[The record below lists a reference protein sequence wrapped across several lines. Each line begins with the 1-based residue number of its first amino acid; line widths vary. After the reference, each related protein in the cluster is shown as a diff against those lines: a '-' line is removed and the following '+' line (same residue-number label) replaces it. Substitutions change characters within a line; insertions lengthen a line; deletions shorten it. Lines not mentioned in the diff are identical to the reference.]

1 MTAVVLTAVRDE
13 GGDTTMNAGLGIR
26 IGSVTAVAALDT
38 EPVTSVVKRS
48 ALDLRPGE
56 APRLA
61 ELWDRSTRNLISGF
75 ADRVGDPVE
84 LIDDDGRSHRAED
97 LYATAARA
105 LVAEVSAGTD
115 AAPTVV
121 VTHPTR
127 WTAYTAEVLGEA
139 LERAGLTDVTLV
151 PESVATMRWLEVTR
165 GPQADGLAVVYDLGA
180 TALDV
185 TLMRTGSEA
194 GTVGTGV
201 HSEEFGGAQF
211 DHAIMQYVLDTVSG
225 SQSFE
230 FDPFDPDT
238 VGALVELRARC
249 GEAKEQLSYD
259 TSTSLTVDL
268 PGLHTEVRL
277 VRSEVEEL
285 VRASLLASIGV
296 VRDAVTAA
304 GLDVSDIDQVVL
316 VGGSSAIPLVAELMS
331 SELRAPVVAGPRPEL
346 TVAVGA
352 AILGSDIADATASD
366 NAAALA
372 AAPTTAVASAAAA
385 APMPRPT
392 PRPAPTPT
400 AVDSDAGM
408 SGRKKAGVVAGS
420 VLVLALLAGGGLSV
434 GTALTS
440 DNTTPAES
448 NAETSISST
457 ETPGTSAAVAD
468 AATTTPATGEN
479 GVAAPGSEGA
489 PTTVVNADGT
499 VTQIDPATGAPVA
512 GSPAPADNGAATV
525 PTIPSV
531 AAPTVPN
538 YQPPAVQVPQAPS
551 VQVPS
556 YQGPTLGDVGQGV
569 GDGLGGV
576 VGGVGDGLGGVV
588 GGVGDGLGG
597 ALGGLTGR

>member
-1 MTAVVLTAVRDE
+1 
-13 GGDTTMNAGLGIR
+13 MNAGLGIR
-26 IGSVTAVAALDT
+26 IGTVTAVAALDT
-38 EPVTSVVKRS
+38 DPVTSVVKRS
-48 ALDLRPGE
+48 ALDLRPGA
-56 APRLA
+56 APSLA
-61 ELWDRSTRNLISGF
+61 DLWDRSTRHLISGF

-97 LYATAARA
+97 LYATATRA
-105 LVAEVSAGTD
+105 LVADVSAGVD
-115 AAPTVV
+115 SSPSVV

-127 WTAYTAEVLGEA
+127 WTAYTVEVLGEA
-139 LERAGLTDVTLV
+139 LDRAGLTDVTLV

-165 GPQADGLAVVYDLGA
+165 GTQSDGLAVVYDLGA

-185 TLMRTGSEA
+185 TLMRTGSDA
-194 GTVGTGV
+194 GVVGTGV
-201 HSEEFGGAQF
+201 HSQEFGGAQF
-211 DHAIMQYVLDTVSG
+211 DHEIMQYVLDTVSG

-277 VRSEVEEL
+277 VRSEIEDL

-304 GLDVSDIDQVVL
+304 GLEVTDIDQVVL
-316 VGGSSAIPLVAELMS
+316 TGGSSAIPLVAELVS
-331 SELRAPVVAGPRPEL
+331 TELRVPVVAGPRPEL
-346 TVAVGA
+346 TVAIGA
-352 AILGSDIADATASD
+352 AILGSDIADATAAD
-366 NAAALA
+366 DAAALA
-372 AAPTTAVASAAAA
+372 AVPAATAVA

-400 AVDSDAGM
+400 AVASESGM
-408 SGRKKAGVVAGS
+408 SGRKKAGLVAGS
-420 VLVLALLAGGGLSV
+420 VVVLALLAGGGLSV

-448 NAETSISST
+448 NAEISST
-457 ETPGTSAAVAD
+457 ETPGSTAAVAEVGSTTGPTGSAAV
-468 AATTTPATGEN
+468 
-479 GVAAPGSEGA
+479 GSTGA
-489 PTTVVNADGT
+489 PTTVVNADGS

-512 GSPAPADNGAATV
+512 GAPVAGAPAAVPGQNGAATV
-525 PTIPSV
+525 PTIPSI

-538 YQPPAVQVPQAPS
+538 YQPPAVQVPQAP
-551 VQVPS
+551 QFTPQPLPT

-569 GDGLGGV
+569 GQGLGGV
-576 VGGVGDGLGGVV
+576 VGGVGQGLGDGLGGVV
-588 GGVGDGLGG
+588 GG
-597 ALGGLTGR
+597 LTGR

>member
-1 MTAVVLTAVRDE
+1 
-13 GGDTTMNAGLGIR
+13 MNAGLGIR
-26 IGSVTAVAALDT
+26 IGSVTAAAALDT
-38 EPVTSVVKRS
+38 DPVTSGVKRS
-48 ALDLRPGE
+48 ALDLRPGV
-56 APRLA
+56 APALA
-61 ELWDRSTRNLISGF
+61 ELWDRSTRHLISGF

-105 LVAEVSAGTD
+105 LVAEVSAGVD
-115 AAPTVV
+115 SAPAVV
-121 VTHPTR
+121 VAHPTR
-127 WTAYTAEVLGEA
+127 WTEYTTEVLGGA
-139 LERAGLTDVTLV
+139 LDRAGLTDVTLV
-151 PESVATMRWLEVTR
+151 PESVATMRWLEVDR
-165 GPQADGLAVVYDLGA
+165 GPQADGLAVIYDLGA
-180 TALDV
+180 SALDV
-185 TLMRTGSEA
+185 TLMRTGTDA
-194 GTVGTGV
+194 GVVGNGV
-201 HSEEFGGAQF
+201 HSQEFGGAQF

-225 SQSFE
+225 SQAFE

-296 VRDAVTAA
+296 VRDAVSSA
-304 GLDVSDIDQVVL
+304 GLEITDIDQVVL
-316 VGGSSAIPLVAELMS
+316 VGGSSAIPLVAELIS

-346 TVAVGA
+346 TVAIGA
-352 AILGSDIADATASD
+352 AILGSDIADATAAD

-372 AAPTTAVASAAAA
+372 AVPTMAVASAAAA
-385 APMPRPT
+385 APKARPT

-400 AVDSDAGM
+400 AVESDPGM
-408 SGRKKAGVVAGS
+408 SGRKKAGLVAASVV
-420 VLVLALLAGGGLSV
+420 VLALLAGGGLSV

-440 DNTTPAES
+440 DNTAPTES
-448 NAETSISST
+448 NAEVSST
-457 ETPGTSAAVAD
+457 DAPGTTSAVAE
-468 AATTTPATGEN
+468 AQPTT
-479 GVAAPGSEGA
+479 AAPGENDAAAVGSDGT
-489 PTTVVNADGT
+489 PTTTVVNADGT
-499 VTQIDPATGAPVA
+499 VTQIDPVTGAPVA
-512 GSPAPADNGAATV
+512 GSPVAGAPAPAPAPAGNGAATV

-551 VQVPS
+551 VQIPS
-556 YQGPTLGDVGQGV
+556 YQGPTLGGVGQ
-569 GDGLGGV
+569 GLGGV
-576 VGGVGDGLGGVV
+576 VGGVGTGLGDAV
-588 GGVGDGLGG
+588 GGVGTGVGD

>member
-1 MTAVVLTAVRDE
+1 
-13 GGDTTMNAGLGIR
+13 MNAGLGIR
-26 IGSVTAVAALDT
+26 IGSVTAAAALDT
-38 EPVTSVVKRS
+38 DPVTSVVKRS
-48 ALDLRPGE
+48 ALDLRPGA
-56 APRLA
+56 APSLA
-61 ELWDRSTRNLISGF
+61 ELWDRSARHLISGF

-105 LVAEVSAGTD
+105 LVAEVSAGAD
-115 AAPTVV
+115 SAPTVV

-127 WTAYTAEVLGEA
+127 WTAYTAEALGEA
-139 LERAGLTDVTLV
+139 LDRAGLADVTLV

-165 GPQADGLAVVYDLGA
+165 GTQSDGLAVIYDLGA
-180 TALDV
+180 SALDV
-185 TLMRTGSEA
+185 TLIRTGTDA
-194 GTVGTGV
+194 GVVGSGV
-201 HSEEFGGAQF
+201 HSQEFGGAQF

-249 GEAKEQLSYD
+249 GQAKEQLSYD

-277 VRSEVEEL
+277 VRSEIEEL
-285 VRASLLASIGV
+285 VRASLLASVGV
-296 VRDAVTAA
+296 VRDAVAAA
-304 GLDVSDIDQVVL
+304 GLEVTDIDQVVL
-316 VGGSSAIPLVAELMS
+316 VGGSSAIPLVAELIS

-346 TVAVGA
+346 TVAIGA
-352 AILGSDIADATASD
+352 AILGSDITDATAAED
-366 NAAALA
+366 AASLA
-372 AAPTTAVASAAAA
+372 AFPTASVASAAPTVSA

-400 AVDSDAGM
+400 AVESDAGM
-408 SGRKKAGVVAGS
+408 SGRKKAGLVAGS
-420 VLVLALLAGGGLSV
+420 VVVLALLAGGGLSV

-440 DNTTPAES
+440 DNTAPAES
-448 NAETSISST
+448 NAEISST
-457 ETPGTSAAVAD
+457 QTPGTTSAVAD
-468 AATTTPATGEN
+468 AQPTT
-479 GVAAPGSEGA
+479 AAPGENDAAAVGSEGT

-512 GSPAPADNGAATV
+512 GSPAPAAAPADNGAATV

-531 AAPTVPN
+531 AAPTVPS
-538 YQPPAVQVPQAPS
+538 YQPPAMQVPS

-569 GDGLGGV
+569 GQ
-576 VGGVGDGLGGVV
+576 GLGGVV

-597 ALGGLTGR
+597 AVGGVGDGLGGVVGGLTGR

>member
-1 MTAVVLTAVRDE
+1 
-13 GGDTTMNAGLGIR
+13 MNAGLGIR
-26 IGSVTAVAALDT
+26 IGSVTAAAALDT
-38 EPVTSVVKRS
+38 DPVTSVVKRS
-48 ALDLRPGE
+48 ALDLRPGA
-56 APRLA
+56 APSLV
-61 ELWDRSTRNLISGF
+61 ELWDRSARHPISGF

-105 LVAEVSAGTD
+105 LVAEVSAGAD
-115 AAPTVV
+115 SAPTVV

-139 LERAGLTDVTLV
+139 LDRAGLADVTLV

-165 GPQADGLAVVYDLGA
+165 GTQSDGLAVIYDLGA
-180 TALDV
+180 SALDV
-185 TLMRTGSEA
+185 TLVRTGTDA
-194 GTVGTGV
+194 GVVGSGV
-201 HSEEFGGAQF
+201 HSQEFGGAQF

-249 GEAKEQLSYD
+249 GQAKEQLSYD

-277 VRSEVEEL
+277 VRSEIEEL
-285 VRASLLASIGV
+285 VRASLLSSVGV
-296 VRDAVTAA
+296 VRDAVAAA
-304 GLDVSDIDQVVL
+304 GLEVTDIDQVVL
-316 VGGSSAIPLVAELMS
+316 VGGSSAIPLVAELIS

-346 TVAVGA
+346 TVAIGA
-352 AILGSDIADATASD
+352 AILGSDIADATAAED
-366 NAAALA
+366 AASLA
-372 AAPTTAVASAAAA
+372 AVPTASVASAASAVSA

-400 AVDSDAGM
+400 AVQSDAGM
-408 SGRKKAGVVAGS
+408 SGRKKAGLVAGS
-420 VLVLALLAGGGLSV
+420 VVVLALLAGGGLSV

-440 DNTTPAES
+440 DNTAPAES
-448 NAETSISST
+448 NAEISST
-457 ETPGTSAAVAD
+457 QTPGTTSAVAD
-468 AATTTPATGEN
+468 AQPTTAAPGEN
-479 GVAAPGSEGA
+479 DAAAVGSEGA

-512 GSPAPADNGAATV
+512 GAPAPAPAPADNGAATV

-538 YQPPAVQVPQAPS
+538 YQPPAVQVPQAPN

-556 YQGPTLGDVGQGV
+556 YQAPTFTNPLPNTANTVDKTLDGVLNLPGQILPIG
-569 GDGLGGV
+569 
-576 VGGVGDGLGGVV
+576 
-588 GGVGDGLGG
+588 
-597 ALGGLTGR
+597 

>member
-1 MTAVVLTAVRDE
+1 
-13 GGDTTMNAGLGIR
+13 MNAGLGIR
-26 IGSVTAVAALDT
+26 IGSVTAAAALDT
-38 EPVTSVVKRS
+38 DPVTSVVKRS
-48 ALDLRPGE
+48 ALDLRPGA
-56 APRLA
+56 APSLA
-61 ELWDRSTRNLISGF
+61 ELWDRSTRHPISGF

-105 LVAEVSAGTD
+105 LVAEVSAGAD
-115 AAPTVV
+115 SAPTVV

-139 LERAGLTDVTLV
+139 LDRAGLADATLV

-165 GPQADGLAVVYDLGA
+165 GAQSDGLAVIYDLGA

-185 TLMRTGSEA
+185 TLMRTGTDA
-194 GTVGTGV
+194 GVVGNGV
-201 HSEEFGGAQF
+201 HSQEFGGAQF

-249 GEAKEQLSYD
+249 GQAKEQLSYD

-277 VRSEVEEL
+277 VRSEIEEL
-285 VRASLLASIGV
+285 VRASLLASVGV
-296 VRDAVTAA
+296 VRDAVNAA
-304 GLDVSDIDQVVL
+304 GLEVTDIDQVVL
-316 VGGSSAIPLVAELMS
+316 VGGSSAIPLVAELIS

-346 TVAVGA
+346 TVAIGA
-352 AILGSDIADATASD
+352 AILGSDIADATSADDAAS
-366 NAAALA
+366 LA
-372 AAPTTAVASAAAA
+372 AVPTTPVASA

-400 AVDSDAGM
+400 AVESDAGM
-408 SGRKKAGVVAGS
+408 SGRKKAGIIAGS
-420 VLVLALLAGGGLSV
+420 VVVLALLAGGGLSV

-448 NAETSISST
+448 NAEVSST
-457 ETPGTSAAVAD
+457 ETPGTTSAVAE
-468 AATTTPATGEN
+468 AQPTS
-479 GVAAPGSEGA
+479 AAPGASDAAAVGSESA

-512 GSPAPADNGAATV
+512 GSPAPAAAPADNGAATV

-531 AAPTVPN
+531 SAPTVPS
-538 YQPPAVQVPQAPS
+538 YQPPAAQVPQAPN
-551 VQVPS
+551 VQVPAIPA
-556 YQGPTLGDVGQGV
+556 PTFTNPLPNTANTVDRTLDGV
-569 GDGLGGV
+569 LSIP
-576 VGGVGDGLGGVV
+576 
-588 GGVGDGLGG
+588 
-597 ALGGLTGR
+597 GRVLPIG

>member
-1 MTAVVLTAVRDE
+1 MNGKSAACGMTGT
-13 GGDTTMNAGLGIR
+13 GLGIR
-26 IGSVTAVAALDT
+26 IGSVTAAAALDT
-38 EPVTSVVKRS
+38 DPVTSVVKRS
-48 ALDLRPGE
+48 ALDLRPGA
-56 APRLA
+56 APSLA
-61 ELWDRSTRNLISGF
+61 ELWDGSGRHLISGF

-105 LVAEVSAGTD
+105 LVAEVSAGAD
-115 AAPTVV
+115 SAPTVV
-121 VTHPTR
+121 VAHPTR

-139 LERAGLTDVTLV
+139 LDRAGLADATLV

-165 GPQADGLAVVYDLGA
+165 GPQADGLAVIYDLGA
-180 TALDV
+180 SALDV
-185 TLMRTGSEA
+185 TLMRTGTDA
-194 GTVGTGV
+194 GVVGSGV
-201 HSEEFGGAQF
+201 HSQEFGGAQF

-249 GEAKEQLSYD
+249 GQAKEQLSYD

-277 VRSEVEEL
+277 VRSEIEEL
-285 VRASLLASIGV
+285 VRASLLASVGV
-296 VRDAVTAA
+296 VRDAVAAA
-304 GLDVSDIDQVVL
+304 GLEVTDIDQVVL
-316 VGGSSAIPLVAELMS
+316 VGGSSAIPLVAELIS

-346 TVAVGA
+346 TVAIGA
-352 AILGSDIADATASD
+352 AILGSDIADATAAED
-366 NAAALA
+366 AASLA
-372 AAPTTAVASAAAA
+372 AVPTASVATAAA

-400 AVDSDAGM
+400 AVESDAGM
-408 SGRKKAGVVAGS
+408 SGRKKAGLVAGS
-420 VLVLALLAGGGLSV
+420 VVVLALLAGGGLSV

-440 DNTTPAES
+440 DNTAPAES
-448 NAETSISST
+448 NADISST
-457 ETPGTSAAVAD
+457 ETPGTTAAVAD
-468 AATTTPATGEN
+468 ASTTTTTTGEN
-479 GVAAPGSEGA
+479 GAAAVGSEGA

-512 GSPAPADNGAATV
+512 GAPAAGAPAQAPADNGAATV

-538 YQPPAVQVPQAPS
+538 YQPPAVQVPQ
-551 VQVPS
+551 VPS
-556 YQGPTLGDVGQGV
+556 YQPPTYQGPTLGDVGQGV
-569 GDGLGGV
+569 GQGLGGV
-576 VGGVGDGLGGVV
+576 VGGVGDGLGGAV

>member
-1 MTAVVLTAVRDE
+1 
-13 GGDTTMNAGLGIR
+13 MNAGLGIR
-26 IGSVTAVAALDT
+26 IGSVTAAAALDT
-38 EPVTSVVKRS
+38 DPVTSVVKRS
-48 ALDLRPGE
+48 ALDLRPGA
-56 APRLA
+56 APSLA
-61 ELWDRSTRNLISGF
+61 ELWDRSTRHPISGF

-105 LVAEVSAGTD
+105 LVAEVSAGAD
-115 AAPTVV
+115 SAPTVV

-139 LERAGLTDVTLV
+139 LDRAGLADATLV

-165 GPQADGLAVVYDLGA
+165 GAQSDGLAVIYDLGA

-185 TLMRTGSEA
+185 TLMRTGTDA
-194 GTVGTGV
+194 GVVGNGV
-201 HSEEFGGAQF
+201 HSQEFGGAQF

-249 GEAKEQLSYD
+249 GQAKEQLSYD

-277 VRSEVEEL
+277 VRSEIEEL
-285 VRASLLASIGV
+285 VRASLLASVGV
-296 VRDAVTAA
+296 VRDAVNAA
-304 GLDVSDIDQVVL
+304 GLEVTDIDQVVL
-316 VGGSSAIPLVAELMS
+316 VGGSSAIPLVAELIS

-346 TVAVGA
+346 TVAIGA
-352 AILGSDIADATASD
+352 AILGSDIADATAAD
-366 NAAALA
+366 DAASLA
-372 AAPTTAVASAAAA
+372 AVPTTPVASA

-392 PRPAPTPT
+392 PRPAPTPI
-400 AVDSDAGM
+400 AVESAAGM
-408 SGRKKAGVVAGS
+408 SGRKKAGIIAGS
-420 VLVLALLAGGGLSV
+420 VVVLALLAGGGLSV

-448 NAETSISST
+448 NAEVSST
-457 ETPGTSAAVAD
+457 ETPGTTSAVAE
-468 AATTTPATGEN
+468 AQPTS
-479 GVAAPGSEGA
+479 AAPGASDAAAVGSEGT

-512 GSPAPADNGAATV
+512 GSPAPAAAQADNGAATV

-531 AAPTVPN
+531 SAPTIPSNSSPVVQAPNVQVPP
-538 YQPPAVQVPQAPS
+538 YQPPT
-551 VQVPS
+551 
-556 YQGPTLGDVGQGV
+556 YQGPTVGDVGQGV
-569 GDGLGGV
+569 GQGLGGV
-576 VGGVGDGLGGVV
+576 VGGVGNGLGGALGGVGDGLGGVV
-588 GGVGDGLGG
+588 GG
-597 ALGGLTGR
+597 LTGR

>member
-1 MTAVVLTAVRDE
+1 
-13 GGDTTMNAGLGIR
+13 MNAGLGIR
-26 IGSVTAVAALDT
+26 IGSVTAAAALDT
-38 EPVTSVVKRS
+38 DPVTSVVKRS
-48 ALDLRPGE
+48 ALDLRPGA
-56 APRLA
+56 APSLA
-61 ELWDRSTRNLISGF
+61 ELWDRSARHLISGF

-105 LVAEVSAGTD
+105 LVAEVSAGAD
-115 AAPTVV
+115 SAPTVV

-127 WTAYTAEVLGEA
+127 WTAYTAEALGEA
-139 LERAGLTDVTLV
+139 LDRAGLADVTLV

-165 GPQADGLAVVYDLGA
+165 GTQSDGLAVIYDLGA
-180 TALDV
+180 SALDV
-185 TLMRTGSEA
+185 TLIRTGTDA
-194 GTVGTGV
+194 GVVGSGV
-201 HSEEFGGAQF
+201 HSQEFGGAQF

-249 GEAKEQLSYD
+249 GQAKEQLSYD

-268 PGLHTEVRL
+268 PSLHTEVRL
-277 VRSEVEEL
+277 VRSEIEEL
-285 VRASLLASIGV
+285 VRASLLASVGV
-296 VRDAVTAA
+296 VRDAVAAA
-304 GLDVSDIDQVVL
+304 GLEVTDIDQVVL
-316 VGGSSAIPLVAELMS
+316 VGGSSAIPLVAELIS

-346 TVAVGA
+346 TVAIGA
-352 AILGSDIADATASD
+352 AILGSDIADATA
-366 NAAALA
+366 AADAASLA
-372 AAPTTAVASAAAA
+372 AVPTASVASAAPTVSA

-400 AVDSDAGM
+400 AVESDAGM
-408 SGRKKAGVVAGS
+408 SGRKKAGLVAGS
-420 VLVLALLAGGGLSV
+420 VVVLALLAGGGLSV

-440 DNTTPAES
+440 DNTAPAES
-448 NAETSISST
+448 NAEISST
-457 ETPGTSAAVAD
+457 QTPGTTSAVAD
-468 AATTTPATGEN
+468 AQPTT
-479 GVAAPGSEGA
+479 AAPGENDAAAVGSEGT

-512 GSPAPADNGAATV
+512 GSPAPAAAPADNGAATV

-531 AAPTVPN
+531 AAPTVPS
-538 YQPPAVQVPQAPS
+538 YQPPAVQVPS

-569 GDGLGGV
+569 GQ
-576 VGGVGDGLGGVV
+576 GLGGVV

-597 ALGGLTGR
+597 AVGGVGDGLGGVVGGLTGR

>member
-1 MTAVVLTAVRDE
+1 
-13 GGDTTMNAGLGIR
+13 MNAGLGIR
-26 IGSVTAVAALDT
+26 IGSVTAAAALDT
-38 EPVTSVVKRS
+38 DPVTSVVKRS
-48 ALDLRPGE
+48 ALDLRPGA
-56 APRLA
+56 APSLA
-61 ELWDRSTRNLISGF
+61 ELWDRSARHLISGF

-105 LVAEVSAGTD
+105 LVAEVSAGAD
-115 AAPTVV
+115 SAPTVV

-127 WTAYTAEVLGEA
+127 WTAYTAEALGEA
-139 LERAGLTDVTLV
+139 LDRAGLADVTLV

-165 GPQADGLAVVYDLGA
+165 GTQSDGLAVIYDLGA
-180 TALDV
+180 SALDV
-185 TLMRTGSEA
+185 TLIRTGTDA
-194 GTVGTGV
+194 GVVGSGV
-201 HSEEFGGAQF
+201 HSQEFGGAQF

-249 GEAKEQLSYD
+249 GQAKEQLSYD

-277 VRSEVEEL
+277 VRSEIEEL
-285 VRASLLASIGV
+285 VRASLLASVGV
-296 VRDAVTAA
+296 VRDAVAAA
-304 GLDVSDIDQVVL
+304 GLEVTDIDQVVL
-316 VGGSSAIPLVAELMS
+316 VGGSSAIPLVAELIS

-346 TVAVGA
+346 TVAIGA
-352 AILGSDIADATASD
+352 AILGSDIADATAAED
-366 NAAALA
+366 AASLA
-372 AAPTTAVASAAAA
+372 AVPTASVASAAPTVSA

-400 AVDSDAGM
+400 AVESDAGM
-408 SGRKKAGVVAGS
+408 SGRKKAGLVAGS
-420 VLVLALLAGGGLSV
+420 VVVLALLAGGGLSV

-440 DNTTPAES
+440 DNTAPAES
-448 NAETSISST
+448 NAEISST
-457 ETPGTSAAVAD
+457 QTPGTTSAVAD
-468 AATTTPATGEN
+468 AQPTT
-479 GVAAPGSEGA
+479 AAPGENDAAAVGSGGT

-512 GSPAPADNGAATV
+512 GSPAPAAAPADNGAATV

-531 AAPTVPN
+531 AAPTVPS
-538 YQPPAVQVPQAPS
+538 YQPPAVQVPQAPNVQFPQAPN

-556 YQGPTLGDVGQGV
+556 VPTFTNPLPNTLGTVDRT
-569 GDGLGGV
+569 LGGV
-576 VGGVGDGLGGVV
+576 VGG
-588 GGVGDGLGG
+588 
-597 ALGGLTGR
+597 LTGQ

>member
-1 MTAVVLTAVRDE
+1 MS
-13 GGDTTMNAGLGIR
+13 AGLGIR

-38 EPVTSVVKRS
+38 DPVTSVVKRS
-48 ALDLRPGE
+48 ALDLRPGA
-56 APRLA
+56 APCLA
-61 ELWDRSTRNLISGF
+61 DLRDRSTRNLIGGF
-75 ADRVGDPVE
+75 SDRVGDPVE

-115 AAPTVV
+115 SAPTVV
-121 VTHPTR
+121 VTHPAR

-139 LERAGLTDVTLV
+139 LDRAGLADVTLV

-165 GPQADGLAVVYDLGA
+165 GPQSDGLAVVYDLGA
-180 TALDV
+180 SALDV
-185 TLMRTGSEA
+185 TLMRTGADA
-194 GTVGTGV
+194 GVVGSGV
-201 HSEEFGGAQF
+201 HSQEFGGAQF

-249 GEAKEQLSYD
+249 AEAKEQLSYD

-285 VRASLLASIGV
+285 VRASLLGSIAV

-304 GLDVSDIDQVVL
+304 GLDVTDIDQVVL

-331 SELRAPVVAGPRPEL
+331 SELRVPVVAGPRPEL
-346 TVAVGA
+346 TIAIGA
-352 AILGSDIADATASD
+352 AILGSDIADATAAD

-372 AAPTTAVASAAAA
+372 AVPTMAVASAAAA

-400 AVDSDAGM
+400 VVESESGM
-408 SGRKKAGVVAGS
+408 SGRKKAGIVAGS
-420 VLVLALLAGGGLSV
+420 VVVLALLAGGGLSV

-448 NAETSISST
+448 SSQTSSSETAA
-457 ETPGTSAAVAD
+457 PGT
-468 AATTTPATGEN
+468 TTAIAGGESTAPPTGEN
-479 GVAAPGSEGA
+479 GAAAAGSEGSA
-489 PTTVVNADGT
+489 TTVVNADGT

-512 GSPAPADNGAATV
+512 GAPAPAPAPAGNGAASV
-525 PTIPSV
+525 PTIPPV

-538 YQPPAVQVPQAPS
+538 YQPPAVPAPQAPQIPN
-551 VQVPS
+551 VQVPT
-556 YQGPTLGDVGQGV
+556 YQGPTLGDVGQDV
-569 GDGLGGV
+569 GQGLGGV

-588 GGVGDGLGG
+588 GG
-597 ALGGLTGR
+597 LTGR

>member
-1 MTAVVLTAVRDE
+1 MT
-13 GGDTTMNAGLGIR
+13 AGLGIR
-26 IGSVTAVAALDT
+26 IGSVTAAAALDT
-38 EPVTSVVKRS
+38 DPVTSVVKRS
-48 ALDLRPGE
+48 ALDLRPGA
-56 APRLA
+56 APSLA
-61 ELWDRSTRNLISGF
+61 ELWDRSARHPISGF

-105 LVAEVSAGTD
+105 LVAEVSAGAD
-115 AAPTVV
+115 SAPTVV

-139 LERAGLTDVTLV
+139 LDRAGLADATLV

-165 GPQADGLAVVYDLGA
+165 GAQSDGLAVIYDLGA

-185 TLMRTGSEA
+185 TLMRTGTDA
-194 GTVGTGV
+194 GVVGNGV
-201 HSEEFGGAQF
+201 HSQEFGGAQF
-211 DHAIMQYVLDTVSG
+211 DHSIMQYVLDTVSG

-249 GEAKEQLSYD
+249 GQAKEQLSYD

-277 VRSEVEEL
+277 VRSEIEEL
-285 VRASLLASIGV
+285 VRASLLASVGV
-296 VRDAVTAA
+296 VRDAVNAA
-304 GLDVSDIDQVVL
+304 GLEVTDIDQVIL
-316 VGGSSAIPLVAELMS
+316 VGGSSAIPLVAELIS

-346 TVAVGA
+346 TVAIGA
-352 AILGSDIADATASD
+352 AILGSDIADATAAD
-366 NAAALA
+366 DAASLA
-372 AAPTTAVASAAAA
+372 AVPTTPVASA

-400 AVDSDAGM
+400 AVESDAGM
-408 SGRKKAGVVAGS
+408 SGRKKAGIIAGS
-420 VLVLALLAGGGLSV
+420 VVVLALLAGGGLSV

-440 DNTTPAES
+440 DNTAPAES
-448 NAETSISST
+448 NAEISST
-457 ETPGTSAAVAD
+457 EAPGTTAAVAD
-468 AATTTPATGEN
+468 ATTAVTGEN
-479 GVAAPGSEGA
+479 DAAAVGSESA

-512 GSPAPADNGAATV
+512 GSIAPAAAPADNGAATV

-531 AAPTVPN
+531 SAPTIPSNQSPV
-538 YQPPAVQVPQAPS
+538 VQAPQLPS
-551 VQVPS
+551 GQIPSGQLPS
-556 YQGPTLGDVGQGV
+556 YQGPTLGGVGQGV
-569 GDGLGGV
+569 GQGLGGV
-576 VGGVGDGLGGVV
+576 VNGAGQGLGGALGGVGDGLGDVV
-588 GGVGDGLGG
+588 
-597 ALGGLTGR
+597 GGLTGR

>member
-1 MTAVVLTAVRDE
+1 
-13 GGDTTMNAGLGIR
+13 MNAGLGIR
-26 IGSVTAVAALDT
+26 IGSVTAAAALDT
-38 EPVTSVVKRS
+38 DPVTSVVKRS
-48 ALDLRPGE
+48 ALDLRPGA
-56 APRLA
+56 APSLV
-61 ELWDRSTRNLISGF
+61 ELWDRSARHPISGF

-84 LIDDDGRSHRAED
+84 LIDDDGRSHRAQD

-105 LVAEVSAGTD
+105 LVAEVSAGAD
-115 AAPTVV
+115 SAPTVV

-139 LERAGLTDVTLV
+139 LDRAGLADVTLV

-165 GPQADGLAVVYDLGA
+165 GTQSDGLAVIYDLGA
-180 TALDV
+180 SALDV
-185 TLMRTGSEA
+185 TLVRTGTDA
-194 GTVGTGV
+194 GVVGSGV
-201 HSEEFGGAQF
+201 HSQEFGGAQF

-249 GEAKEQLSYD
+249 GQAKEQLSYD

-277 VRSEVEEL
+277 VRSEIEEL
-285 VRASLLASIGV
+285 VRASLLASVGV
-296 VRDAVTAA
+296 VRDAVAAA
-304 GLDVSDIDQVVL
+304 GLEVTDIDQVVL
-316 VGGSSAIPLVAELMS
+316 VGGSSAIPLVAELIS

-346 TVAVGA
+346 TVAIGA
-352 AILGSDIADATASD
+352 AILGSDIADATAAED
-366 NAAALA
+366 AASLA
-372 AAPTTAVASAAAA
+372 AVPTASVASAASAVSA

-400 AVDSDAGM
+400 AVQSDAGM
-408 SGRKKAGVVAGS
+408 SGRKKAGLVAGS
-420 VLVLALLAGGGLSV
+420 VVVLALLAGGGLSV

-440 DNTTPAES
+440 DNTAPAES
-448 NAETSISST
+448 NAEISST
-457 ETPGTSAAVAD
+457 QTPGTTSAVAD
-468 AATTTPATGEN
+468 AQPTTAAPGEN
-479 GVAAPGSEGA
+479 DAAAVGSEGA

-499 VTQIDPATGAPVA
+499 VTQIDPATGAPVTGA
-512 GSPAPADNGAATV
+512 PAPAAAPADNGAATV

-538 YQPPAVQVPQAPS
+538 YQPPAVQVPQAPN

-556 YQGPTLGDVGQGV
+556 YQAPTFTNPLPNTANTVDKTLDGVLNLPGQILPIG
-569 GDGLGGV
+569 
-576 VGGVGDGLGGVV
+576 
-588 GGVGDGLGG
+588 
-597 ALGGLTGR
+597 

>member
-1 MTAVVLTAVRDE
+1 MNGKSAACGMTGT
-13 GGDTTMNAGLGIR
+13 GLGIR
-26 IGSVTAVAALDT
+26 IGSVTAAAALDND
-38 EPVTSVVKRS
+38 PVTSVVKRS
-48 ALDLRPGE
+48 ALDLRPGA
-56 APRLA
+56 APSLA
-61 ELWDRSTRNLISGF
+61 ELWDRSTRYLISGF

-105 LVAEVSAGTD
+105 LVAEVSAGAD
-115 AAPTVV
+115 SAPTVV

-139 LERAGLTDVTLV
+139 LDRAGLADVTLV

-165 GPQADGLAVVYDLGA
+165 GAQSDGLAVIYDLGA
-180 TALDV
+180 SALDV
-185 TLMRTGSEA
+185 TLMRTG
-194 GTVGTGV
+194 TDVGVVGSGV
-201 HSEEFGGAQF
+201 HSQEFGGAQF

-249 GEAKEQLSYD
+249 GQAKEQLSYD

-277 VRSEVEEL
+277 VRSEIEEL
-285 VRASLLASIGV
+285 VRASLLASVGV
-296 VRDAVTAA
+296 VRDAVAAA
-304 GLDVSDIDQVVL
+304 GLEVTDIDQVVL
-316 VGGSSAIPLVAELMS
+316 VGGSSAIPLVAELIS

-346 TVAVGA
+346 TVAIGA
-352 AILGSDIADATASD
+352 AILGSDIADATAAD
-366 NAAALA
+366 NAASLA
-372 AAPTTAVASAAAA
+372 AIPTASVASA

-400 AVDSDAGM
+400 AVQSDAGM
-408 SGRKKAGVVAGS
+408 SGRKKAGIVAGS
-420 VLVLALLAGGGLSV
+420 VVVLALLAGGGLSV

-440 DNTTPAES
+440 DNTAPAES
-448 NAETSISST
+448 NAEISST
-457 ETPGTSAAVAD
+457 QTPGTTAAVAD
-468 AATTTPATGEN
+468 ASTTAATGEN
-479 GVAAPGSEGA
+479 GAAAVGSEGT

-512 GSPAPADNGAATV
+512 GSPAPAAAPADNGAATV

-531 AAPTVPN
+531 SAPTVPN
-538 YQPPAVQVPQAPS
+538 YQPPAVQVPSYQP
-551 VQVPS
+551 PT

-569 GDGLGGV
+569 GQ
-576 VGGVGDGLGGVV
+576 GLGGVV

-597 ALGGLTGR
+597 AVGGVGEGLGGVVGGLTGR

>member
-1 MTAVVLTAVRDE
+1 MNGKSAAC
-13 GGDTTMNAGLGIR
+13 GTTGTGLGIR
-26 IGSVTAVAALDT
+26 IGSVTAAAALDT
-38 EPVTSVVKRS
+38 DPVTSVVKRS
-48 ALDLRPGE
+48 ALDLRPGA
-56 APRLA
+56 APSLA
-61 ELWDRSTRNLISGF
+61 ELWDRSARHLISGF

-105 LVAEVSAGTD
+105 LVAEVSAGAD
-115 AAPTVV
+115 SAPTVV

-127 WTAYTAEVLGEA
+127 WTAYTAEALGEA
-139 LERAGLTDVTLV
+139 LDRAGLADVTLV

-165 GPQADGLAVVYDLGA
+165 GTQSDGLAVIYDLGA
-180 TALDV
+180 SALDV
-185 TLMRTGSEA
+185 TLIRTGTDA
-194 GTVGTGV
+194 GVVGSGV
-201 HSEEFGGAQF
+201 HSQEFGGAQF

-238 VGALVELRARC
+238 VGALVELRSRC
-249 GEAKEQLSYD
+249 GQAKEQLSYD

-277 VRSEVEEL
+277 VRSEIEEL
-285 VRASLLASIGV
+285 VRTSLLASVGV
-296 VRDAVTAA
+296 VRDAVAAA
-304 GLDVSDIDQVVL
+304 GLEVTDIDQVVL
-316 VGGSSAIPLVAELMS
+316 VGGSSAIPLVAELIS

-346 TVAVGA
+346 TVAIGA
-352 AILGSDIADATASD
+352 AILGSDIADATAAED
-366 NAAALA
+366 AASLA
-372 AAPTTAVASAAAA
+372 AVPTASVATAAA

-400 AVDSDAGM
+400 AVESDAGM
-408 SGRKKAGVVAGS
+408 SGRKKAGLVAGS
-420 VLVLALLAGGGLSV
+420 VVVLALLAGGGLSV

-440 DNTTPAES
+440 DNTAPAES
-448 NAETSISST
+448 NAEISST
-457 ETPGTSAAVAD
+457 QTPGTTSAVAD
-468 AATTTPATGEN
+468 ASTTTTGEN
-479 GVAAPGSEGA
+479 GSAAVGSEGA

-512 GSPAPADNGAATV
+512 GSPATAAATADNGAATV

-538 YQPPAVQVPQAPS
+538 YQPPAVQVPN

-556 YQGPTLGDVGQGV
+556 YQPPTYQGPTLGDVGQGV
-569 GDGLGGV
+569 GQ
-576 VGGVGDGLGGVV
+576 GLGGVV

-597 ALGGLTGR
+597 AVGGVGDGLGGVVGGLTGR

>member
-1 MTAVVLTAVRDE
+1 
-13 GGDTTMNAGLGIR
+13 MNAGLGIR
-26 IGSVTAVAALDT
+26 IGSVTAAAALDT
-38 EPVTSVVKRS
+38 DPVTSVVKRS
-48 ALDLRPGE
+48 ALDLRPGA
-56 APRLA
+56 APSLA
-61 ELWDRSTRNLISGF
+61 ELWDRSARHLISGF

-105 LVAEVSAGTD
+105 LVAEVSAGAD
-115 AAPTVV
+115 SAPTVV

-127 WTAYTAEVLGEA
+127 WTAYTAEALGEA
-139 LERAGLTDVTLV
+139 LDRAGLADVTLV

-165 GPQADGLAVVYDLGA
+165 GTQSDGLAVIYDLGA
-180 TALDV
+180 SALDV
-185 TLMRTGSEA
+185 TLIRTGTDA
-194 GTVGTGV
+194 GVVGSGV
-201 HSEEFGGAQF
+201 HSQEFGGAQF

-249 GEAKEQLSYD
+249 GQAKEQLSYD

-277 VRSEVEEL
+277 VRSEIEEL
-285 VRASLLASIGV
+285 VRASLLASVGV
-296 VRDAVTAA
+296 VRDAVAAA
-304 GLDVSDIDQVVL
+304 GLEVTDIDQVVL
-316 VGGSSAIPLVAELMS
+316 VGGSSAIPLVAELIS

-346 TVAVGA
+346 TVAIGA
-352 AILGSDIADATASD
+352 AILGSDIADATAAED
-366 NAAALA
+366 AASLA
-372 AAPTTAVASAAAA
+372 AVPTASVASAAPTVSA

-400 AVDSDAGM
+400 AVESDAGM
-408 SGRKKAGVVAGS
+408 SGRKKAGLVAGS
-420 VLVLALLAGGGLSV
+420 VVVLALLAGGGLSV

-440 DNTTPAES
+440 DNTAPAES
-448 NAETSISST
+448 NAEISST
-457 ETPGTSAAVAD
+457 QTPGTTSAVAD
-468 AATTTPATGEN
+468 AQPTT
-479 GVAAPGSEGA
+479 AAPGENDAAAVGSEGT

-499 VTQIDPATGAPVA
+499 VTQIDPATGAPNA
-512 GSPAPADNGAATV
+512 GSPAPAAAPADNGAATV

-531 AAPTVPN
+531 AAPTVPS
-538 YQPPAVQVPQAPS
+538 YQPPAVQVPS

-569 GDGLGGV
+569 GQ
-576 VGGVGDGLGGVV
+576 GLGGVV

-597 ALGGLTGR
+597 AVGGVGDGLGGVVGGLTGR

>member
-1 MTAVVLTAVRDE
+1 
-13 GGDTTMNAGLGIR
+13 MNAGLGIR
-26 IGSVTAVAALDT
+26 IGSVTAAAALDT
-38 EPVTSVVKRS
+38 DPVTSVVKRS
-48 ALDLRPGE
+48 ALDLRPGA
-56 APRLA
+56 APSLA
-61 ELWDRSTRNLISGF
+61 ELWDRSARHLISGF

-105 LVAEVSAGTD
+105 LVAEVSAGAD
-115 AAPTVV
+115 SAPTVV

-127 WTAYTAEVLGEA
+127 WTAYTAEALGEA
-139 LERAGLTDVTLV
+139 LDRAGLADVTLV

-165 GPQADGLAVVYDLGA
+165 GTQSDGLAVIYDLGA
-180 TALDV
+180 SALDV
-185 TLMRTGSEA
+185 TLIRTGTDA
-194 GTVGTGV
+194 GVVGSGV
-201 HSEEFGGAQF
+201 HSQEFGGAQF

-249 GEAKEQLSYD
+249 GQAKEQLSYD

-277 VRSEVEEL
+277 VRSEIEEL
-285 VRASLLASIGV
+285 VRASLLASVGV
-296 VRDAVTAA
+296 VRDAVAAA
-304 GLDVSDIDQVVL
+304 GLEVTDIDQVVL
-316 VGGSSAIPLVAELMS
+316 VGGSSAIPLVAELIS

-346 TVAVGA
+346 TVAIGA
-352 AILGSDIADATASD
+352 AILGSDIADATAAED
-366 NAAALA
+366 AASLA
-372 AAPTTAVASAAAA
+372 AVPTASVASAAPTVSA

-400 AVDSDAGM
+400 AVESDAGM
-408 SGRKKAGVVAGS
+408 SGRKKAGLVAGS
-420 VLVLALLAGGGLSV
+420 VVVLALLAGGGLSV

-440 DNTTPAES
+440 DNTAPAES
-448 NAETSISST
+448 NAEISST
-457 ETPGTSAAVAD
+457 QTPGTTSAVAD
-468 AATTTPATGEN
+468 AQPTT
-479 GVAAPGSEGA
+479 AAPGENDAAAVGSEGT

-512 GSPAPADNGAATV
+512 GSPAPAAAAADNGAATV

-531 AAPTVPN
+531 AAPTVPS
-538 YQPPAVQVPQAPS
+538 YQPPAVQVPS

-569 GDGLGGV
+569 GQ
-576 VGGVGDGLGGVV
+576 GLGGVV

-597 ALGGLTGR
+597 AVGGVGDGLGGVVGGLTGR

>member
-1 MTAVVLTAVRDE
+1 
-13 GGDTTMNAGLGIR
+13 MNAGLGIR
-26 IGSVTAVAALDT
+26 IGTVTAVAALDT
-38 EPVTSVVKRS
+38 DPVTSVVKRS
-48 ALDLRPGE
+48 ALDLRPGA
-56 APRLA
+56 APSLA
-61 ELWDRSTRNLISGF
+61 DLWDRSTRHLISGF

-97 LYATAARA
+97 LYATATRA
-105 LVAEVSAGTD
+105 LVADVSAGVD
-115 AAPTVV
+115 SSPSVV

-127 WTAYTAEVLGEA
+127 WTAYTVEVLGDA
-139 LERAGLTDVTLV
+139 LDRAGLTDVTLV

-165 GPQADGLAVVYDLGA
+165 GTQSDGLAVVYDLGA

-185 TLMRTGSEA
+185 TLMRTGSDA
-194 GTVGTGV
+194 GVVGTGV
-201 HSEEFGGAQF
+201 HSQEFGGAQF
-211 DHAIMQYVLDTVSG
+211 DHEIMQYVLDTVSG

-277 VRSEVEEL
+277 VRSEIEDL

-296 VRDAVTAA
+296 VRDAVAAA
-304 GLDVSDIDQVVL
+304 GLEVTDIDQVVL
-316 VGGSSAIPLVAELMS
+316 TGGSSAIPLVAELVS
-331 SELRAPVVAGPRPEL
+331 SELRVPVVAGPRPEL
-346 TVAVGA
+346 TVAIGA
-352 AILGSDIADATASD
+352 AILGSDIADATAAD
-366 NAAALA
+366 DAAALA
-372 AAPTTAVASAAAA
+372 AVPAATAVA

-400 AVDSDAGM
+400 AVASESGM
-408 SGRKKAGVVAGS
+408 SGRKKAGLVAGS
-420 VLVLALLAGGGLSV
+420 VVVLALLAGGGLSV

-448 NAETSISST
+448 NAEISST
-457 ETPGTSAAVAD
+457 ETPGSTAAVAEVGSTTGPTGSAAV
-468 AATTTPATGEN
+468 
-479 GVAAPGSEGA
+479 GSTGA
-489 PTTVVNADGT
+489 PTTVVNADGS

-512 GSPAPADNGAATV
+512 GAPVAGASAAVPGQNGAATV
-525 PTIPSV
+525 PTIPSI

-538 YQPPAVQVPQAPS
+538 YQPPAVQVPQAP
-551 VQVPS
+551 QFTPQPLPT

-569 GDGLGGV
+569 GQGLGGV
-576 VGGVGDGLGGVV
+576 VGGVGQGLGDGLGGVV
-588 GGVGDGLGG
+588 GG
-597 ALGGLTGR
+597 LTGQ